1 MNGIVQKANEDKI
14 RRKKRND
21 SVIGILVIL
30 RRRWKKFEMKILE
43 IRRRY
48 KPLKIDHRF
57 KLIFMAFIAI
67 YSAHN
72 FEQKYSFQEIL
83 S

>member
-1 MNGIVQKANEDKI
+1 MELSKKQTKTKFGG
-14 RRKKRND
+14 KKRND